1 MALFFFIGYNMI
13 MKNNNIQIMNRKGNV
28 IYSTND
34 YNSAISTLK
43 ALIEREQEKRGNKK
57 TQIEYRYKYIDNPNT
72 TTLYQAA
79 LYTYRNNKIVEQFNI
94 IEIEQ

>member
-57 TQIEYRYKYIDNPNT
+57 T
-72 TTLYQAA
+72 
-79 LYTYRNNKIVEQFNI
+79 
-94 IEIEQ
+94 